1 MPPSCLLCGARA
13 VREYNLC
20 RGCLADLPRVNA
32 PCSRCGGATDGRACA
47 ACINATYPFATCI
60 APLQYAWPADHLVTC
75 LKYGEQ
81 LAAAKTLGRV
91 LGDAAALRE
100 RPDLVLPLPLHS
112 ARERRRGFNQ
122 AAEIARVAAAV
133 TGLPLRRGLLARRR
147 ATAEQAGLGRRA
159 RLRNVRGSFRAAPA
173 CSGLHVAV
181 VDDVMT
187 TGATMAAASEAL
199 LAAGATRVDAWC
211 VTRALDGGAGP

>member
-1 MPPSCLLCGARA
+1 M
-13 VREYNLC
+13 
-20 RGCLADLPRVNA
+20 NA
-32 PCSRCGGATDGRACA
+32 PCARCGGATDGRVCA
-47 ACINATYPFATCI
+47 ACIGTTYPFATCV
-60 APLQYAWPADHLVTC
+60 APLQYAWPADHLVTR

-91 LGDAAALRE
+91 LGDAVASDE
-100 RPDLVLPLPLHS
+100 RPDLVLPLPLHP

-122 AAEIARVAAAV
+122 AMEIARVAAAALA
-133 TGLPLRRGLLARRR
+133 LPVRRGLLARTR

-159 RLRNVRGSFRAAPA
+159 RLRNVRGCFQAASN
-173 CSGLHVAV
+173 CSGLHLAV

-199 LAAGATRVDAWC
+199 LAAGAARVDAWC
-211 VTRALDGGAGP
+211 VARALGGAENP